1 MENNANLEYIFK
13 SVNTND
19 KELLDSYL
27 ESIMEVKDNTNIW
40 LESKEVN
47 IPIWSSDYPNKDVFK
62 EDLETSLNTIGIFTS
77 SDNKLVGYVTYYD
90 AKSHYN
96 EEYKNELIN
105 DISKRNKDIDPY
117 PFKKLDNF
125 KDTNVIVIFR
135 LMVDPKYNSKG
146 LGKML
151 MNKAKEE
158 VINLNMTITNN
169 NNNKYSYL
177 GLLCHPSNY
186 IAKKMYLKLGYKYLE
201 TINFIYGPYEIYVYK
216 LD

>member
-1 MENNANLEYIFK
+1 MENNTNLEYIFK
-13 SVNTND
+13 SLNTKD
-19 KELLDSYL
+19 IGLLNKYL
-27 ESIMEVKDNTNIW
+27 TSIMEVKDNTKIW

-105 DISKRNKDIDPY
+105 NISKRNKDIDPY

-151 MNKAKEE
+151 MNKVKEE
-158 VINLNMTITNN
+158 VINLNMTITNK
-169 NNNKYSYL
+169 NNKYSSL
-177 GLLCHPSNY
+177 GLLCHPST
-186 IAKKMYLKLGYKYLE
+186 ISLKRCILG
-201 TINFIYGPYEIYVYK
+201 
-216 LD
+216 